1 MRENAVYRYLA
12 RFGQAVSETGP
23 LIFEWPGYRYFALT
37 RSGTPGGRALPNPR
51 GEIDDSGI
59 TTLGASGG
67 VGRRSG
73 VGRWLSKGV
82 GLGVG
87 VASDAAKAYTLLSAA
102 T

>member
-37 RSGTPGGRALPNPR
+37 RSGAPGGRALPNPR
-51 GEIDDSGI
+51 GGIDDSGI

-67 VGRRSG
+67 VGHSPVRLLEELPSTTRQAQG
-73 VGRWLSKGV
+73 VK
-82 GLGVG
+82 
-87 VASDAAKAYTLLSAA
+87 
-102 T
+102 

>member
-12 RFGQAVSETGP
+12 RFGQAVSETVRSFLNGP
-23 LIFEWPGYRYFALT
+23 AIDISHSPAPG
-37 RSGTPGGRALPNPR
+37 NPR
-51 GEIDDSGI
+51 GGIYDSGI

-73 VGRWLSKGV
+73 VGRGLGEGV

-87 VASDAAKAYTLLSAA
+87 VASDTAKAYTLSSPA